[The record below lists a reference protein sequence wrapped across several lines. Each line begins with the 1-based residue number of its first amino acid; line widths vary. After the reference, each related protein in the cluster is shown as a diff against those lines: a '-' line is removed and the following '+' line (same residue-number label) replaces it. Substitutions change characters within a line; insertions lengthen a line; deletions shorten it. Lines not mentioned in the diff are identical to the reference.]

1 MNQEKKLWEMNETG
15 EKQRKGKTNEGKKGK
30 QRQMKVNYT
39 AGRKGGMDGGRQ
51 KSKILNNTLYKA
63 YLITHFTL
71 TNAPREWT
79 ALY

>member
-1 MNQEKKLWEMNETG
+1 
-15 EKQRKGKTNEGKKGK
+15 
-30 QRQMKVNYT
+30 
-39 AGRKGGMDGGRQ
+39 MDGGRQ

-71 TNAPREWT
+71 TNEPRELT